1 MLQRAYLCMTDQ
13 TWARGDVLVTDVVLF
28 GRPLPGKV
36 VPAEVSS
43 GFDEFERRGLEGAFK
58 AAVVARIAL
67 LVGITS
73 VTLWLAF
80 ADPAIWRRV
89 VLGLLIA
96 LMAIGDIKTR
106 RRFMRYGVEPA
117 LVHRNMAGMAFS
129 QVMLLTATGGLVS
142 PLLPIL
148 LPGAFLSGLLA
159 DRWGL
164 QRIVGG
170 VQIPAILVFTAIHVS
185 GVAPSFVPLPF
196 QGSGDPSLTRL
207 LFSGGAMILLTSVF
221 GSFGY
226 RLRREARRNL
236 EQLQSA
242 QEAALA
248 VHRQRADDLTM
259 MSGEIAHELKNPL
272 ASVKGLTQLLAR
284 GCSPE
289 DTKASERLGVLQREV
304 VRMQSILDEFLNF
317 SRPLTP
323 LTRTAVDVQ
332 AVCADVVSLHE
343 AMSAALALTL
353 HVDVET
359 DLIAQGDARKI
370 GQVLI
375 NLLQNALEVSPPES
389 EVWLR
394 GVAQSDGV
402 LIEVRDAGPG
412 LSLDVEATLF
422 EPGVTTKA
430 DGNGLGLTVARAI
443 AEQHGGTLTLANH
456 PEGGC
461 IARLFIPNET
471 EDA

>member
-1 MLQRAYLCMTDQ
+1 MNSVWQLADLWGGFELRAIGDAVSGRRTPDRLC
-13 TWARGDVLVTDVVLF
+13 AHGV
-28 GRPLPGKV
+28 G
-36 VPAEVSS
+36 S
-43 GFDEFERRGLEGAFK
+43 GFEEFERRGLEGAFK
-58 AAVVARIAL
+58 AAVIGRLAL
-67 LVGITS
+67 LAGITAI
-73 VTLWLAF
+73 TLWLAF
-80 ADPAIWRRV
+80 ADPAVWRRV
-89 VLGLLIA
+89 VLGLLLLLI
-96 LMAIGDIKTR
+96 IVGDVQAR
-106 RRFMRYGVEPA
+106 RRFVRYGVELN
-117 LVHRNMAGMAFS
+117 LVRKNMAVMAIS
-129 QVMLLTATGGLVS
+129 QVMLLSATGGLAS

-148 LPGAFLSGLLA
+148 LPSAFLSGLLA
-159 DRWGL
+159 DQWGL
-164 QRIVGG
+164 RRVVFGL
-170 VQIPAILVFTAIHVS
+170 QIPAIAMFAVIHSLESV
-185 GVAPSFVPLPF
+185 PSFVPVPF
-196 QGSGDPSLTRL
+196 RGEGAPSLTRL
-207 LFSGGAMILLTSVF
+207 LFAAAAMMLLVSVF
-221 GSFGY
+221 GSFGH

-284 GCSPE
+284 GCSPD

-343 AMSAALALTL
+343 AMSASLALTL
-353 HVDVET
+353 HVDVEP
-359 DLIAQGDARKI
+359 DLVAQGDARKI

-394 GVAQSDGV
+394 AVAQSDGV

-471 EDA
+471 EGA